1 MIFVNKTA
9 PEIAFF
15 IPNTACNEPIFQ
27 VTIIEN
33 WCLFVVRDREHDAI
47 MLKKME
53 NEKETE
59 RTSCMLGC
67 RGDVC
72 APMNTWFAFI

>member
-15 IPNTACNEPIFQ
+15 IPNTTCNEPIFQ

-33 WCLFVVRDREHDAI
+33 WCLFVVRDREHDGVNNV
-47 MLKKME
+47 E
-53 NEKETE
+53 EE
-59 RTSCMLGC
+59 REREGE
-67 RGDVC
+67 GD
-72 APMNTWFAFI
+72 